1 MVMHKLHQITLE
13 RTINISLGKSA
24 ADGKI
29 YADKPNMRGDIQ

>member
-1 MVMHKLHQITLE
+1 MVTKSRRRAILE
-13 RTINISLGKSA
+13 RINISLGKSA

>member
-1 MVMHKLHQITLE
+1 MVTQGCRRAMLE
-13 RTINISLGKSA
+13 WKNISLDESA